1 MKGTVPGTP
10 GFRVLLCRL
19 SRGTVCLS
27 GETFPC
33 LKGGVR
39 LLWGFQIAKEQTY
52 ISEPG
57 LLTPENLR
65 VPLF

>member
-1 MKGTVPGTP
+1 MFVS
-10 GFRVLLCRL
+10 LA
-19 SRGTVCLS
+19 
-27 GETFPC
+27 ETFPC

-57 LLTPENLR
+57 LLTPEYLC